1 MSVGVDE
8 LRPLTAGRLLA
19 IRREVRRE
27 AEDELEQALLCN
39 ARVLAECCY
48 CREGPVFRDGD
59 EVLGQMTCREMEA
72 LLSALAAGRGSAGA
86 PVGASAASPA
96 SVNPHFD
103 GQRFRRMREAGD
115 ELH

>member
-27 AEDELEQALLCN
+27 TGDELEQALLCN
-39 ARVLAECCY
+39 ARVLAGCCY
-48 CREGPVFRDGD
+48 HQEKPVFRDGD
-59 EVLGQMTCREMEA
+59 EVLGQMTCREMES
-72 LLSALAAGRGSAGA
+72 LLSALAAGRRGAGA
-86 PVGASAASPA
+86 AASAPA
-96 SVNPHFD
+96 FVNPHFD
-103 GQRFRRMREAGD
+103 GRRFQRMREAVD